1 MRFPGFY
8 GNEGLKSRLSA
19 TTAKG
24 GLSHCYILEGPA
36 GSGKKTLAKLLAA
49 AMECEGDGEVPC
61 GACPACH
68 KIFGG
73 GHPDVITVDSDKATV
88 PISVIRDMQAD
99 AYIQPNEGRR
109 KVYILPR
116 AQDMQAPAQNALL
129 KLLEEPPAYCAFLLL
144 TDNMEKLL
152 STVRSRAVVLTLYP
166 LTQLE
171 LKQRMVQLAP
181 DADPDALADAMEKSE
196 GYLGA
201 ALTLLREPETVQ
213 DQRARTF
220 IEAYATGDELKI
232 LEMLVPLEKLK
243 RQELLELLQQLYRTF
258 TRSIDDQSAETKTKE
273 IRLLARSA
281 STKQRYDAAQ
291 ALAHAITLLQ
301 ANGSSGHAV
310 GALMAEL
317 RP

>member
-1 MRFPGFY
+1 MRFPSFY

-36 GSGKKTLAKLLAA
+36 GSGKKTLARLLAA
-49 AMECEGDGEVPC
+49 AMECQGDGDVPC
-61 GACPACH
+61 GTCPACH

-73 GHPDVITVDSDKATV
+73 GHPDVITVDSDRATV
-88 PISVIRDMQAD
+88 PISVIRDMQTD
-99 AYIQPNEGRR
+99 AYIRPNEGRR

-152 STVRSRAVVLTLYP
+152 PTVRSRAVVLTLYP

-171 LKQRMVQLAP
+171 LKQRLEQLAP
-181 DADPDALADAMEKSE
+181 NADPDALADAMEKSE

-201 ALTLLREPETVQ
+201 ALALLREPETVQ

-243 RQELLELLQQLYRTF
+243 RQELLELLQRLYRTF
-258 TRSIDDQSAETKTKE
+258 TRSIDNQSAETKTKE

-281 STKQRYDAAQ
+281 TDKQRYDAAQ

>member
-49 AMECEGDGEVPC
+49 AMECEGGGDVPC
-61 GACPACH
+61 GTCPACH

-99 AYIQPNEGRR
+99 AYIQPNEGLR

-152 STVRSRAVVLTLYP
+152 PTVRSRAVVLTLYP

-171 LKQRMVQLAP
+171 LKQRMEQLAP
-181 DADPDALADAMEKSE
+181 NADPDALADAMEKSE

-201 ALTLLREPETVQ
+201 ALSLLREPETVQ
-213 DQRARTF
+213 DQKARAF

-258 TRSIDDQSAETKTKE
+258 TRSIDERSAETKTKE
-273 IRLLARSA
+273 IRLLAHSA
-281 STKQRYDAAQ
+281 TTKQRYDAAQ
-291 ALAHAITLLQ
+291 ALSHAITLLQ